1 MRIIRFNYIYRLCL
15 DITPQDQRLVA
26 AIDLLDPLLLF
37 QVGQYLIW
45 MNFVNV
51 FIDVIQSFTNSMLV
65 LPFTLWRL
73 GKWISEMTASW
84 VDEGKV
90 LIIHEQ

>member
-1 MRIIRFNYIYRLCL
+1 MRIIRFNNIDRLCL

-45 MNFVNV
+45 MNFVNIFV
-51 FIDVIQSFTNSMLV
+51 DVIQSFTNSMFV
-65 LPFTLWRL
+65 FSFALWCF
-73 GKWISEMTASW
+73 GKWISEMAAPL